1 MPKTIVKIK
10 ENSLLAK
17 IGAGR
22 LKADSVALVV
32 GHTIHL
38 HNVSKQEFLKSR
50 SWVLHE
56 LKHVEQYERM
66 GTVGFLWKYLRE
78 SMKRGYYKNA
88 LEVEAR
94 NAEGDAQL
102 LQRYEIEQ

>member
-1 MPKTIVKIK
+1 MPKTIVKVK

-22 LKADSVALVV
+22 LKANSVALVV

-56 LKHVEQYERM
+56 LKHVEQYDRM
-66 GTVGFLWKYLRE
+66 GTIGFLWKYLQE
-78 SMKRGYYKNA
+78 SLRKGYFNNA
-88 LEVEAR
+88 LELEAR
-94 NAEGDAQL
+94 NAEHDAQL
-102 LQRYEIEQ
+102 LQRYEIE